1 MATTKST
8 RVKAP
13 TKASPSSESVSP
25 ADIHEVVTLKPKGGV
40 NTDRGGVSEL
50 SKVSKLKLLKCKK
63 SLYISTLNTRTMS
76 SMHLQEEICGLAKLY
91 NQDIIGIQ
99 EHRIVH
105 QDEEI
110 RHQDLYDGYQ
120 LVSSSAWR
128 NTGGVSIGGGVGLLL
143 SPKAKRAFLF
153 CNSVSPRIL
162 CMTLA
167 GNPRTTVI
175 VTYCPTN
182 VSEERDAEQHFQL
195 LDRTIRQVP
204 AHSFL
209 IVMGDFNGRVG
220 MEYYN
225 FPYHETTNRNGEM
238 LHNLALENDLVI
250 TNVCFRKKE
259 PRLWTCRLP
268 SGFKVQIDYILV
280 RRKWRNSVTNSCAYN
295 SFASI
300 GSDHRIVTAKIRLS
314 LRASGKTP
322 PRKVK
327 YDWRQLVHD
336 DELQERYTI
345 KVQNQFSALRKNCD
359 DNVTAVYECFIQA
372 NKDIAEELI
381 PKARK
386 RPKEAIWHD
395 PRIEEARRELQQ
407 AQLVDSQEVSN
418 MSRSELQSKKNHL
431 RKVYEEAN
439 EQILKRKIRSRRWRI
454 VTSTASIRQ
463 PGTSSMKL
471 VGVEYDT
478 AKKDISEGKS
488 TGEDG
493 IPPEVL
499 KRCNLDDIVL
509 NFCNEAL
516 MNGKKPDQWSILNLI
531 PIPKSG
537 DLREGKNYRGICLS
551 SIVAKTFNR
560 LLLNRIRTYLDPV
573 LRFNQ
578 NGFRPGRSTVSQIL
592 ALRRIIEE
600 VKNNNLNAAV
610 IFIDFKKAFDTIH
623 RGKVLDIMRAYG
635 VPERLVAAIGCMYHH
650 TIAHV
655 TSPDGVTKD
664 FEIQAGVLQGDT
676 LPPFLFIVVL
686 DYVLRKA
693 MEGNEE
699 RLGFTLE
706 PRKSRRIG
714 PRTIIDLDFA
724 DDIALLADNLKDA
737 QELLHL
743 VEAVAQKVGLEMNAK
758 KTKAMLYKETPS
770 SIKTLDGS
778 ELEID

>member
-1 MATTKST
+1 
-8 RVKAP
+8 
-13 TKASPSSESVSP
+13 
-25 ADIHEVVTLKPKGGV
+25 
-40 NTDRGGVSEL
+40 
-50 SKVSKLKLLKCKK
+50 
-63 SLYISTLNTRTMS
+63 MS

-91 NQDIIGIQ
+91 NHDIVGIQ

-128 NTGGVSIGGGVGLLL
+128 NTGGVSIGGVGLLL

-162 CMTLA
+162 CMTFA

-204 AHSFL
+204 AHNFL

-220 MEYYN
+220 KEYYN
-225 FPYHETTNRNGEM
+225 FPYHETTNRTGEM
-238 LHNLALENDLVI
+238 LHNLALENDLII

-259 PRLWTCRLP
+259 PRLWTCSLP

-407 AQLVDSQEVSN
+407 AQLVDSQEVSSI
-418 MSRSELQSKKNHL
+418 SRSELQSKKNHL

-439 EQILKRKIRSRRWRI
+439 EQILKRKIKEVENCNINCQHKAAWDLINEVSGRKSAKKSQIKGDTQGERLNAWFQHFQQLLGDPPD
-454 VTSTASIRQ
+454 VTDEYEAIDQVYEEFNMRTDAFDQ
-463 PGTSSMKL
+463 
-471 VGVEYDT
+471 VEYDT

-560 LLLNRIRTYLDPV
+560 LLLNRIRPYLDPV

-592 ALRRIIEE
+592 ALRRKI
-600 VKNNNLNAAV
+600 
-610 IFIDFKKAFDTIH
+610 
-623 RGKVLDIMRAYG
+623 
-635 VPERLVAAIGCMYHH
+635 
-650 TIAHV
+650 
-655 TSPDGVTKD
+655 
-664 FEIQAGVLQGDT
+664 
-676 LPPFLFIVVL
+676 
-686 DYVLRKA
+686 
-693 MEGNEE
+693 
-699 RLGFTLE
+699 
-706 PRKSRRIG
+706 
-714 PRTIIDLDFA
+714 
-724 DDIALLADNLKDA
+724 
-737 QELLHL
+737 
-743 VEAVAQKVGLEMNAK
+743 
-758 KTKAMLYKETPS
+758 
-770 SIKTLDGS
+770 
-778 ELEID
+778 